1 MLCCDR
7 HLTLRFYGLLQKD
20 LFRCLKEIEVW
31 QKVVSTKIIVTTLV
45 TQGLQPSFL
54 SCPGSGCKKHV
65 KIKGIRNYYFKTIG
79 YCSRTKVKRPLI
91 LRRFETFM
99 QPGPVA

>member
-20 LFRCLKEIEVW
+20 LFRCLKETEVW
-31 QKVVSTKIIVTTLV
+31 QKVVSTKIIVTLV
-45 TQGLQPSFL
+45 TQGLRPSFL
-54 SCPGSGCKKHV
+54 SRPRSGCKKHL

-79 YCSRTKVKRPLI
+79 YCSKTKVKRLLI